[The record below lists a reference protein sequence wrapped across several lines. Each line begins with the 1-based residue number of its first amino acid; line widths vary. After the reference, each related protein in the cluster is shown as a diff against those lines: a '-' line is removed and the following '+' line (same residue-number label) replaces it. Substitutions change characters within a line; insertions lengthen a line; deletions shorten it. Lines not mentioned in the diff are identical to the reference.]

1 MENYLNNF
9 WFTYFP
15 HIAFAVFW
23 FGLFTRFILAN
34 NTIQAKSTQLLSNKS
49 VKWGS
54 NLFHYGIIVV
64 FFGHFTLFL
73 PESIYHLVMSTETKR
88 AIAIIFGSFFGIMSF
103 IGLIILVINRTA
115 NTRLRINSGFADY
128 FILILLLVETVLGLI
143 SVTKTASSPL
153 DNYTSLGLWA
163 QKVITF
169 QPEAGEMIANHS
181 IMYKVHFITG
191 LLIFMIFPYT
201 KLMHILVYPLAYF
214 FRSGY
219 QLVRKGKFY

>member
-1 MENYLNNF
+1 MEYYINNF
-9 WFTYFP
+9 LFTYFP

-34 NTIQAKSTQLLSNKS
+34 KTIQANSTQLMTNKG

-73 PESIYHLVMSTETKR
+73 PEEVYHLVMSTETKR
-88 AIAIIFGSFFGIMSF
+88 MIAIIFGSFFGIITF
-103 IGLIILVINRTA
+103 IGLVILVTRRATDP
-115 NTRLRINSGFADY
+115 RLRVNSRFADY
-128 FILILLLVETVLGLI
+128 FILILLLIETILGLI
-143 SVTKTASSPL
+143 SVFTTASSPL
-153 DNYTSLGLWA
+153 ENYTSLGVWT

-169 QPEAGEMIANHS
+169 QPEAGAMIAGHS
-181 IMYKVHFITG
+181 IMYKIHFVIG
-191 LLIFMIFPYT
+191 LLVFMIFPYT
-201 KLMHILVYPLAYF
+201 KLMHMIVYPITYF

-219 QLVRKGKFY
+219 QLVRKRS

>member
-1 MENYLNNF
+1 MEYYINNF
-9 WFTYFP
+9 FFTYFP

-34 NTIQAKSTQLLSNKS
+34 KTIQANSTQLMTNKG

-73 PESIYHLVMSTETKR
+73 PEEIYHLVMSTETKR
-88 AIAIIFGSFFGIMSF
+88 MIAIIFGSIFGIITF
-103 IGLIILVINRTA
+103 IGLIILVTRRTTD
-115 NTRLRINSGFADY
+115 TRLRVNSRFADY
-128 FILILLLVETVLGLI
+128 FILILLLVETILGLI
-143 SVTKTASSPL
+143 SVFTTASSPL
-153 DNYTSLGLWA
+153 ENYTSLGVWT

-169 QPEAGEMIANHS
+169 QPEAGAMIAEHS
-181 IMYKVHFITG
+181 IMYKIHFVIG
-191 LLIFMIFPYT
+191 LLVFMIFPYT
-201 KLMHILVYPLAYF
+201 KLMHMIVYPIAYF

-219 QLVRKGKFY
+219 QLVRKRD